1 MNILVINCGSSSL
14 SFRIYSVDKTNE
26 VQTIAS
32 GKARNVG
39 TLTRE
44 KPHIDYMVNG
54 ESHSVEMDLQ
64 THRQAARECIKIIQ
78 QNHHRH

>member
-14 SFRIYSVDKTNE
+14 NFRIYAVDKAE
-26 VQTIAS
+26 VVQTIAS

-44 KPHIDYMVNG
+44 KPRIDYTVNG
-54 ESHSVEMDLQ
+54 NLHSVEMDLQ
-64 THRQAARECIKIIQ
+64 THSQAAKGV
-78 QNHHRH
+78 H